1 MSDRGSGGFGSFLLG
16 IAVGAVVG
24 MLFAPEAGEGT
35 RRKLSRRL
43 RDLKDLA
50 DEKTDDV
57 RRLLEAAGEGD
68 ERDDETETGEDET
81 EPRSTR
87 EELERR
93 LAAARRRRRNRPAK
107 SAGADEV
114 EEEDEPVA

>member
-1 MSDRGSGGFGSFLLG
+1 MSDRGGGFGSFLLG

-50 DEKTDDV
+50 DEKADDV
-57 RRLLEAAGEGD
+57 RRLLEEGESTD
-68 ERDDETETGEDET
+68 EEEPEDDA

-93 LAAARRRRRNRPAK
+93 LAAARRRRRNRPPTAN
-107 SAGADEV
+107 DVE

>member
-1 MSDRGSGGFGSFLLG
+1 MSDREGGGTGFGPFLLG

-24 MLFAPEAGEGT
+24 MLFAPEAGTGT

-43 RDLKDLA
+43 RELRDLA
-50 DEKTDDV
+50 DEKSEDV
-57 RRLLEAAGEGD
+57 RRFLEAGDEGEG
-68 ERDDETETGEDET
+68 EAETDD

-93 LAAARRRRRNRPAK
+93 LAAARQRRRKPA
-107 SAGADEV
+107 AADEGD
-114 EEEDEPVA
+114 EEDEPVA

>member
-1 MSDRGSGGFGSFLLG
+1 VSDRGGGGFGSFLLG

-50 DEKTDDV
+50 DEKADDV
-57 RRLLEAAGEGD
+57 RRLLEEGEESD
-68 ERDDETETGEDET
+68 ENDDDA

-93 LAAARRRRRNRPAK
+93 LAAARRRRSRPAK
-107 SAGADEV
+107 AAAADEV